1 MSDAMRVRCLGD
13 ELTEY
18 AAGRL
23 PLPRQWAWD
32 RHLVTCRVCAHAVDE
47 ERRLRSALAGVPSMP
62 GDLRS
67 TLLALGSSL
76 ATEAPRRPV
85 AVSAHHRP
93 LALLA
98 PSAPACHRSPL
109 RATVVAAAAA
119 GVSAAAAWSLTVIGA
134 PLPVRTGLATPPAGA
149 AGRDAHAVHPLGP
162 AHGRVHDDLRVGRL
176 ADRRPE
182 AGHAAGR
189 IGAMTTEDDPGRD
202 EWRPWDQRA
211 VDAPAPQA
219 EPVPDEPLWA
229 RLEGRSADAVEPAA
243 TTQPVPVQVAST
255 PGSGPAYSPYAVAP
269 ADAPAEPESV
279 RTGRGPGWGALVG
292 VAIAVALV
300 AGTVGGVLGG
310 FLADR
315 GTTTTDRLPTRR
327 PAPAPGPRNG
337 RAGRSP
343 TSPPRRPRAW

>member
-85 AVSAHHRP
+85 PVSAHHRP

-134 PLPVRTGLATPPAGA
+134 PLPVRTGLATPPQ
-149 AGRDAHAVHPLGP
+149 V
-162 AHGRVHDDLRVGRL
+162 
-176 ADRRPE
+176 
-182 AGHAAGR
+182 
-189 IGAMTTEDDPGRD
+189 
-202 EWRPWDQRA
+202 Q
-211 VDAPAPQA
+211 
-219 EPVPDEPLWA
+219 
-229 RLEGRSADAVEPAA
+229 PAA
-243 TTQPVPVQVAST
+243 TRTPST
-255 PGSGPAYSPYAVAP
+255 LSGPLTAVSTMTSASAVSRTAVLKPATQRAESAP
-269 ADAPAEPESV
+269 
-279 RTGRGPGWGALVG
+279 
-292 VAIAVALV
+292 
-300 AGTVGGVLGG
+300 
-310 FLADR
+310 
-315 GTTTTDRLPTRR
+315 
-327 PAPAPGPRNG
+327 
-337 RAGRSP
+337 
-343 TSPPRRPRAW
+343 